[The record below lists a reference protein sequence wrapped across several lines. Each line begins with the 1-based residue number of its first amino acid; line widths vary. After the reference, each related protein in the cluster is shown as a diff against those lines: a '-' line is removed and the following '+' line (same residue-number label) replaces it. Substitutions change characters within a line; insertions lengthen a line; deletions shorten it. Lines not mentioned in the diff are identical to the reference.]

1 MDSLVEILTER
12 QAKALWWITICLRL
26 SRSLE
31 CSEPDTLYSC
41 HGNVRNFPTPAF
53 DYECVHFIF
62 VRHLAFLFNEE
73 KCLKNIRGHLLE
85 IPLAVAKMEQR
96 QMAVQVHGT
105 QRQLWIFSAMARR
118 KMEELN
124 RRGVREYRTRV
135 WFNYNYVRYVFVIA
149 LVHFPL
155 PFPYNLIF
163 SFLCVSVMRTIMCI
177 YHLAWTGHRQWSMPF
192 ISGRLRASASGIIF
206 SCTGVGRNLLVLTC
220 QITRI
225 AFCRG
230 CSNCSLLTSIT
241 RIDVSVSLWCIACM
255 HWILLTTYSLCSQP
269 IHWY

>member
-1 MDSLVEILTER
+1 MSWER
-12 QAKALWWITICLRL
+12 AQFSHSRIRLRMRAFYFRPTSCVFVQRRKML
-26 SRSLE
+26 KEYSRPSI
-31 CSEPDTLYSC
+31 
-41 HGNVRNFPTPAF
+41 GNSVGSG
-53 DYECVHFIF
+53 
-62 VRHLAFLFNEE
+62 
-73 KCLKNIRGHLLE
+73 KNGT
-85 IPLAVAKMEQR
+85 ATNGST
-96 QMAVQVHGT
+96 GT